1 MAVDVPRVASQL
13 RRTQFS
19 YTSERELQ
27 EGVALLFD
35 GLGIEYTREHELT
48 QEDRIDFWLDD
59 GVGLE
64 IKIQESLTSVT
75 RQLHRYAQCDSVR
88 ALILLTT
95 KMAHRKM
102 PEEMNGKPLIV
113 VYQRPF

>member
-1 MAVDVPRVASQL
+1 MAHDVPRVAAEL
-13 RRTQFS
+13 RRALFS
-19 YTSERELQ
+19 YTCERELQ
-27 EGVALLFD
+27 DGVALLFD
-35 GLGIEYTREHELT
+35 DVGIAYTREHELT
-48 QEDRIDFWLDD
+48 QEDRIDFWLPG

-75 RQLHRYAQCDSVR
+75 RQLHRYAQCEDVR

-102 PEEMNGKPLIV
+102 PEEMCGKPLIV